1 MGLMVIEV
9 RWSKNSPKEEK
20 PMDKEIR
27 EKLALKR
34 YQLISP
40 VLAEPARA
48 QNEYFRKQAE
58 IEHEF
63 PRYGLRKVRVSTMKA
78 WLKKYRK
85 GGFDLLKPKNRSDGG
100 RPKRFTE
107 DLLKTIEITCE
118 AHPSLSVQK
127 LYEQLRGQ
135 GLLGEP
141 PVHYNT
147 LLRVVKGKGWLPL
160 KDRTDVRKAYEVE
173 NVNDLWIA
181 DFMHGPQVRT
191 ANRSAKAILC
201 AILDDH
207 SRMVVGHAF
216 STSETISALT
226 VVLKEAFLAYGI
238 PKRLYC
244 DNSSTFSSDL
254 LTRSCAQA
262 GISLIHSKPY
272 DSPSRGKVERLFRTV
287 RERFLSALQ
296 ESIPLEEL
304 NEALALW
311 LKDDYHHKLHSGIGE
326 RPIDR
331 YNSSV
336 GRVLIRRLSR
346 EELDEIFLIRHE
358 RVVNHD
364 ATISFKGSLYE
375 VPSAYIRQRIEI
387 RHPVDDPQELYLYD
401 NGVRV
406 GKIRLLDKQENAR
419 TFRPQQVSTHL
430 SFHKGEVLP

>member
-1 MGLMVIEV
+1 MI
-9 RWSKNSPKEEK
+9 KKTKEEDK

-27 EKLALKR
+27 EKIALKR

-58 IEHEF
+58 TEHEF
-63 PRYGLRKVRVSTMKA
+63 PRYGLKKVRVSTMKA

-100 RPKRFTE
+100 RPKRFDE
-107 DLLKTIEITCE
+107 GLLKTIEIKCK
-118 AHPSLSVQK
+118 AHPCLSVQK
-127 LYEQLRGQ
+127 LYEMLRDQ
-135 GLLGEP
+135 DLLGQP

-147 LLRVVKGKGWLPL
+147 LLRVVKEQGWLPL

-173 NVNDLWIA
+173 NVNDLWIS

-216 STSETISALT
+216 SASETISALT

-272 DSPSRGKVERLFRTV
+272 DSPSRGKVERLFRTI
-287 RERFLSALQ
+287 RERFLSVLQ
-296 ESIPLEEL
+296 EGMTLEEL
-304 NEALALW
+304 NEAFALW
-311 LKDDYHHKLHSGIGE
+311 LKDDYHHKLHAGIEE

-331 YNSSV
+331 YNASV

-346 EELDEIFLIRHE
+346 SELDEIFLIRHE

-375 VPSAYIRQRIEI
+375 VPTAYIRQRIEI
-387 RHPVDDPQELYLYD
+387 RHPIDQPEELYLYD

-406 GKIRLLDKQENAR
+406 GRIKLLDKKENAR
-419 TFRPQQVSTHL
+419 TFRPQPVSTHL